1 METFSDSQHMQEER
15 KEGEQN
21 TGEERG
27 VDRRR
32 EKMKKETEKDVED
45 WRQGV

>member
-1 METFSDSQHMQEER
+1 MESYSDSQHMQGER

-27 VDRRR
+27 VDRWR

-45 WRQGV
+45 WTQGV